1 MDAHKLRITDIFNGS
16 KVLEIPF
23 FQRAYVWEKD
33 QWERFLQ
40 DIEETVQSGTQY
52 FMGPII
58 LKQKPTSSASS
69 AGNVRVVID
78 GQQRLTTMSILVK
91 VLCLKSGN
99 MRLFDRCFRLI
110 DDRPVLQ
117 HNHNDVEAY
126 ERIVALEKPVEI
138 DGQDNISRCYQY
150 FLEHLDPEKMDFEKM
165 DASLL
170 FVGIDLDAEDNEQQI
185 FDSINSLGV
194 RLTTAELLKNYFFG
208 REDISEFEHYWLNT
222 FEKDDETK
230 AYWDQE
236 ITTGRM
242 KRSFIDQFFFSF
254 LQIKLQDRSLSIP
267 AEKKL
272 MFSRMERLFD
282 SYKEFIG
289 TYFQGEKQAVLTE
302 IKEYA
307 TIFRSVFR
315 PEIVS
320 RDLSAGTPLE
330 RLNVIAFALDTTTL
344 MPYVLFVE
352 HSSQDRAEKD
362 ALYTYL
368 ESYIMRRLVS
378 RQTTKNYNQLFAD
391 RLIYHRITTKQA
403 LMDYLS
409 AQSDKVNRMPTDEEV
424 VTAFHESVLT
434 NKYAAGVLYLIESKV
449 RSPVFHSTQLL
460 GISKYSL
467 EHLMPKKWQNHWAFS
482 GDPLAA
488 EKRDRLLLT
497 LGNLTIITQ
506 NLNASIR
513 DADWA
518 TKKAGKG
525 DRGGLKDYADGIEIF
540 SKCLDQPVWDESTIQ
555 ARAEK
560 LAAWALQIWPA

>member
-1 MDAHKLRITDIFNGS
+1 MDAHKLRITDIFNGN

-33 QWERFLQ
+33 QWARFLE
-40 DIEETVQSGTQY
+40 DIEDAIQSGTQY

-69 AGNVRVVID
+69 SGNVRVVID

-91 VLCLKSGN
+91 VLCLKTQN
-99 MRLFDRCFRLI
+99 MMLFDRCFRLI
-110 DDRPVLQ
+110 NYRPVLW

-126 ERIVALEKPVEI
+126 EKIVALNQPLEI
-138 DGQDNISRCYQY
+138 DSKDNISRCYQY
-150 FLEHLDPEKMDFEKM
+150 FLEHLDPEKLDFAKM

-208 REDISEFEHYWLNT
+208 REDISEFNTYWRDV
-222 FEKDDETK
+222 FEKDAETK
-230 AYWDQE
+230 DYWDQE

-254 LQIKLQDRSLSIP
+254 LQIKLQDRSLGIP
-267 AEKKL
+267 TEKKL
-272 MFSRMERLFD
+272 AFSKMERLFD
-282 SYKEFIG
+282 SYKELIG
-289 TYFQGEKQAVLTE
+289 TYFQGTKQAILTE

-307 TIFRSVFR
+307 TIFRAVFR
-315 PEIVS
+315 PDVVS
-320 RDLSAGTPLE
+320 RDLSSGTPLE

-344 MPYVLFVE
+344 MPYILFVE
-352 HSSQDRAEKD
+352 HSSADQVEKD

-391 RLIYHRITTKQA
+391 RFIYNRIKTEQA
-403 LMDYLS
+403 LRDYLS
-409 AQSDKVNRMPTDEEV
+409 AQADKINRMPTDEEV
-424 VTAFHESVLT
+424 EAAFHESVLT
-434 NKYAAGVLYLIESKV
+434 NKYATGVLYLIESKI
-449 RSPVFHSTQLL
+449 RNPIFHSTQLL
-460 GISKYSL
+460 GIEKYSL
-467 EHLMPKKWQNHWAFS
+467 EHLMPKKWQNHWTFT
-482 GDPLAA
+482 GDGLAA
-488 EKRDRLLLT
+488 EKRSRLLLT

-513 DADWA
+513 DADWE

-525 DRGGLKDYADGIEIF
+525 NRGGLKDYADGIEIF
-540 SKCLDQPVWDESTIQ
+540 SKCLDEPVWDEHTIQ

-560 LAAWALQIWPA
+560 LAAWALRVWPA